1 MAAEPVA
8 GVVVLARIVRLPEV
22 DERARHRAAA
32 AGEHHSRDRQ
42 PGAFQAGLE
51 KRRARRRSRRE
62 EGTLGLRWRRVVVV
76 RALRRG
82 RQRRPLLHGVAEAE
96 LQQVSAGENE
106 GKRDHGAEKPATGLV
121 VGRMLV
127 HRSLTVRVADELKER
142 LTSELEGPFE
152 IRWRPRRQLEAG
164 KRATSSARRP
174 LTASTSRCAS
184 ASRLTSSPSR
194 RAASISVVSGARSLV
209 PACSRRRSSRIASSA
224 ATLSARFVAAVL
236 RRTSSTSAAWP
247 EPADGPPAPDGIS
260 DATTSISSRASA
272 G

>member
-1 MAAEPVA
+1 MEDAVALIPRFSREVDLRRQHRLSWRLHLHVDVARAAGIESRHDAVEAVSALGIGELMAAEPVA
-8 GVVVLARIVRLPEV
+8 GVVVLAGIVRLPEV

-51 KRRARRRSRRE
+51 KRGARRRSRRE

-142 LTSELEGPFE
+142 LTSRSEEHTSELQSQSNLVC
-152 IRWRPRRQLEAG
+152 RLLLE
-164 KRATSSARRP
+164 KKK
-174 LTASTSRCAS
+174 
-184 ASRLTSSPSR
+184 
-194 RAASISVVSGARSLV
+194 
-209 PACSRRRSSRIASSA
+209 
-224 ATLSARFVAAVL
+224 
-236 RRTSSTSAAWP
+236 
-247 EPADGPPAPDGIS
+247 E
-260 DATTSISSRASA
+260 
-272 G
+272 